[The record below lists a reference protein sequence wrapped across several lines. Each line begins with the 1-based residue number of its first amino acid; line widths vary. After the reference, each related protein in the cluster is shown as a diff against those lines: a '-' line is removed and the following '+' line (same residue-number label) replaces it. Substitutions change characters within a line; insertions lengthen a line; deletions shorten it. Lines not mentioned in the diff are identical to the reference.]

1 VLARDAHDGQR
12 PLVSRAGAA
21 QLLSISIDTFD
32 RLVMPEVRAVRIG
45 RRVLFSAPDLARW
58 VEEHAALPLAAS
70 LPRDPAGPC
79 DGYRRVAKL
88 GRSTPARRG
97 AMVRRTKKTR
107 AGAGLDPAPSP

>member
-1 VLARDAHDGQR
+1 MPARDAHDKQR
-12 PLVSRAGAA
+12 LLVSRAGAA

-70 LPRDPAGPC
+70 LPRDTAAHC
-79 DGYRRVAKL
+79 DRYRRVAKL
-88 GRSTPARRG
+88 DRSTPARRG

-107 AGAGLDPAPSP
+107 AGAGLDTAPNP